1 MIKLR
6 RSNFSMDTEHPQPD
20 PVVPAVQYAGFW
32 LRFLA
37 YWVDFLL
44 LFPLGFIIQSLLG
57 NNPFAIFSVQTL
69 SEAQKIQSSPNQLV
83 SVLASMAVG
92 IAYFFVFWVHYDGA
106 TPGKKLLG
114 IKIIRENGEKITY
127 PVAFIRYIGF
137 LLSSATIFFFGLG
150 FLWVIW
156 DKKKQALHDKIAGTI
171 VIKSGSGKLG
181 LGIFLAL
188 LAHLIFFGYM
198 GATMYKGIRLA
209 LNERAK
215 GNVSESVIQD
225 HLKSNQEKDKNKIL
239 SYAPTSCGLTL
250 PVPKTTDIQDAK
262 SRKWLFEEV
271 PLAAKSFYVLDK
283 DVYTTDK
290 VQGVFIGY
298 KDATARLG
306 GNSFSSAFPG
316 LNIYCADNTK
326 SYTLDEFI
334 SLALANKNY
343 KVEVGEKKALWGEV
357 ELMPI
362 TLQGKNENGTEFRD
376 VANIGVTKDKSKLLY
391 IRVWSVDEKDPS
403 FAAVDE
409 DINVIVRN
417 LQYRAGS
424 AQSDTQDAK

>member
-1 MIKLR
+1 
-6 RSNFSMDTEHPQPD
+6 MDTESQQVEQVAPN
-20 PVVPAVQYAGFW
+20 VLYAGFW
-32 LRFLA
+32 LRFLS

-44 LFPLGFIIQSLLG
+44 LFPLGLIIQGMLG
-57 NNPFAIFSVQTL
+57 NNPFAVFSVQTL
-69 SEAQKIQSSPNQLV
+69 SEAQKLQSSPNQLAG
-83 SVLASMAVG
+83 VLASMAVG

-114 IKIIRENGEKITY
+114 IKIIRENGEKISY

-156 DKKKQALHDKIAGTI
+156 DKKKQALHDKIAGTL
-171 VIKSGSGKLG
+171 VVRDGKGKLG
-181 LGIFLAL
+181 LGILLAL
-188 LAHLIFFGYM
+188 FAHVVFFGYM
-198 GATMYKGIRLA
+198 GATIYKGIRLG
-209 LNERAK
+209 LNERAR

-225 HLKSNQEKDKNKIL
+225 RLKANQEKDKDKIL

-250 PVPKTTDIQDAK
+250 PVPKTVDTKDGKD
-262 SRKWLFEEV
+262 RKWLFEEV
-271 PLAAKSFYVLDK
+271 PLAPKSFYVLDK
-283 DVYTTDK
+283 DVYTTDE

-316 LNIYCADNTK
+316 LNIYCAENTK

-391 IRVWSVDEKDPS
+391 IRIWSVDEKDPS

-417 LQYRAGS
+417 LQYRAAS
-424 AQSDTQDAK
+424 ADVGTDGTE

>member
-1 MIKLR
+1 
-6 RSNFSMDTEHPQPD
+6 MDTENQQVD
-20 PVVPAVQYAGFW
+20 QVVPSVSYAGFW
-32 LRFLA
+32 LRFLS
-37 YWVDFLL
+37 YWIDFLL
-44 LFPLGFIIQSLLG
+44 LFPLGLIIQGMLG
-57 NNPFAIFSVQTL
+57 NNPFAVFSVQTL
-69 SEAQKIQSSPNQLV
+69 SEAQKLQSSPNQLA
-83 SVLASMAVG
+83 SVFASIAVG
-92 IAYFFVFWVHYDGA
+92 IAYFFIFWVHYDGA

-127 PVAFIRYIGF
+127 PVAIIRYIGF

-156 DKKKQALHDKIAGTI
+156 DKKKQALHDKIAGTL
-171 VIKSGSGKLG
+171 VVRDGKGRLG
-181 LGIFLAL
+181 LGILLTL
-188 LAHLIFFGYM
+188 LAHVVFFGYM
-198 GATMYKGIRLA
+198 GATIYKGIRLG
-209 LNERAK
+209 LNERAQ
-215 GNVSESVIQD
+215 GNVSASVIQD
-225 HLKSNQEKDKNKIL
+225 RLKANQEKDKDKIL

-250 PVPKTTDIQDAK
+250 PVPKTTDTKDSK
-262 SRKWLFEEV
+262 DRKWLFEEV
-271 PLAAKSFYVLDK
+271 PLAPKSFYVLDK
-283 DVYTTDK
+283 DVYMADK

-326 SYTLDEFI
+326 SYTLDEFV

-343 KVEVGEKKALWGEV
+343 KVEVGAKKALWGEV

-391 IRVWSVDEKDPS
+391 IRIWSVDEKDPA

-417 LQYRAGS
+417 LQYRATSSEIGTD
-424 AQSDTQDAK
+424 DTK